1 MKHFLKLIRYQNL
14 LMLALMQ
21 LILRYGFL
29 IWQKIPLALNDFQYL
44 LLVLSTVL
52 IAAAGYVINDIFD
65 QETDGENKP
74 HHVIVGKNISE
85 AMAYNIYVGL
95 NISGVAIGF
104 YLANVIEKPG
114 FAAIFI
120 FIAATLYLYATS
132 LKQMLIVGNV
142 IIALLLAVSVLIV
155 PIFDMFPMVYDGNRQ
170 VMATVFSVISDYA
183 VFAFILNLIREM
195 VKDLEDVDGDYN
207 QGMNTLPIALGRART
222 SKLVFG
228 LSIVPVLLVL
238 YYTNKYFFANNLL
251 LITIY
256 ILLFVAAPL
265 IYFTV
270 KMWDAKSVKAYRH
283 LSLILKLVI
292 LFGVFSIALL
302 TYNILHHAPIKI

>member
-1 MKHFLKLIRYQNL
+1 
-14 LMLALMQ
+14 MQ

-29 IWQKIPLALNDFQYL
+29 IWQKIPLALNDFQYI
-44 LLVLSTVL
+44 LLVFSTVL
-52 IAAAGYVINDIFD
+52 IAAAGYVINNIFD

-74 HHVIVGKNISE
+74 KHVIVGKYISE

-132 LKQMLIVGNV
+132 LKQMLVVGNV

-155 PIFDMFPMVYDGNRQ
+155 PVFDMFPMIYNGNRE

-207 QGMNTLPIALGRART
+207 QGMNTLPIALGRKRT
-222 SKLVFG
+222 SKLIFG

-238 YYTNKYFFANNLL
+238 YYTNKYFFSNNLL

-270 KMWDAKSVKAYRH
+270 KMWDAKSVKDFRH
-283 LSLILKLVI
+283 LSLVLKLVI

-302 TYNILHHAPIKI
+302 TYNILHHA

>member
-1 MKHFLKLIRYQNL
+1 
-14 LMLALMQ
+14 MQ

-29 IWQKIPLALNDFQYL
+29 IWQKIPLALNDFQYI

-52 IAAAGYVINDIFD
+52 IAAAGYVINNIFD

-74 HHVIVGKNISE
+74 GDVIVGKNISE

-155 PIFDMFPMVYDGNRQ
+155 PVFDMFPMVYDGNRE

-207 QGMNTLPIALGRART
+207 QGMNTLPIALGRKRT

-228 LSIVPVLLVL
+228 LSIIPVLLVL
-238 YYTNKYFFANNLL
+238 YYTNKYFFSNNLL

-270 KMWDAKSVKAYRH
+270 RMWDAKSVKDYRH

-292 LFGVFSIALL
+292 LFGVLSIALL
-302 TYNILHHAPIKI
+302 TYNILHHA

>member
-1 MKHFLKLIRYQNL
+1 
-14 LMLALMQ
+14 MQ
-21 LILRYGFL
+21 LVLRYGFL

-52 IAAAGYVINDIFD
+52 IAAAGYVINNIFD
-65 QETDGENKP
+65 QETDGDNKP
-74 HHVIVGKNISE
+74 DRVIVGKNISE

-142 IIALLLAVSVLIV
+142 IIALLLAVSVLII
-155 PIFDMFPMVYDGNRQ
+155 PIFDMFPMIYDGNRE

-256 ILLFVAAPL
+256 VLLFVAAPL

-270 KMWDAKSVKAYRH
+270 KMWDAKSVKDYKH

-302 TYNILHHAPIKI
+302 TYNILHHA

>member
-1 MKHFLKLIRYQNL
+1 MKHFFKLIRYQNL

-29 IWQKIPLALNDFQYL
+29 IWQKIPLALNDFQYI
-44 LLVLSTVL
+44 LLVFSTVL
-52 IAAAGYVINDIFD
+52 IAAAGYVINNIFD

-74 HHVIVGKNISE
+74 KHVIVGKYISE

-132 LKQMLIVGNV
+132 LKQMLVVGNV

-155 PIFDMFPMVYDGNRQ
+155 PVFDMFPMIYNGNRE

-207 QGMNTLPIALGRART
+207 QGMNTLPIALGRKRT
-222 SKLVFG
+222 SKLIFG

-238 YYTNKYFFANNLL
+238 YYTNKYFFSNNLL

-270 KMWDAKSVKAYRH
+270 KMWDAKSVKDFRH
-283 LSLILKLVI
+283 LSLVLKLVI

-302 TYNILHHAPIKI
+302 TYNILHHA

>member
-1 MKHFLKLIRYQNL
+1 MKDFIKLIRIQNL

-21 LILRYGFL
+21 LIFRYGFL
-29 IWQKIPLALNDFQYL
+29 IWQDIPLALSDFQYA

-52 IAAAGYVINDIFD
+52 IAAAGYVINNIFD
-65 QETDGENKP
+65 QETDADNKP
-74 HHVIVGKNISE
+74 KNVVVGKNISE

-95 NISGVAIGF
+95 NITGVAIGF
-104 YLANVIEKPG
+104 YLANAINKPG
-114 FAAIFI
+114 FSSVFI
-120 FIAATLYLYATS
+120 VIAATLYLYATS
-132 LKQMLIVGNV
+132 LKQMLIAGNV
-142 IIALLLAVSVLIV
+142 IVALLLAVSVMIIPV
-155 PIFDMFPMVYDGNRQ
+155 FDMFPVTNPGNR
-170 VMATVFSVISDYA
+170 VMMATVFSVISDYA
-183 VFAFILNLIREM
+183 IFAFIVNLIREI

-256 ILLFVAAPL
+256 TLLFIAAPL
-265 IYFTV
+265 IYVTV
-270 KMWDAKSVKAYRH
+270 KLWDAKSVKDYKH
-283 LSLILKLVI
+283 VSLVLKLVI
-292 LFGVFSIALL
+292 LSGVVSIALL
-302 TYNILHHAPIKI
+302 TYNLLNHA

>member
-1 MKHFLKLIRYQNL
+1 
-14 LMLALMQ
+14 MQ

-29 IWQKIPLALNDFQYL
+29 IWQKIPLALNDFQYIL
-44 LLVLSTVL
+44 LILSTVL
-52 IAAAGYVINDIFD
+52 IAAAGYVINNIFD
-65 QETDGENKP
+65 QGTDGENKP
-74 HHVIVGKNISE
+74 NHVIVGKNISE
-85 AMAYNIYVGL
+85 TKAYNIYVGL

-132 LKQMLIVGNV
+132 FKQMLIVGNV
-142 IIALLLAVSVLIV
+142 IVASLLAVSVLIV
-155 PIFDMFPMVYDGNRQ
+155 PIFDMFPMVYDGNRE

-183 VFAFILNLIREM
+183 IIAFILNFIREM

-207 QGMNTLPIALGRART
+207 QGMNTLPIALGRKRT
-222 SKLVFG
+222 SKLIFG
-228 LSIVPVLLVL
+228 LSIVPVLLIL
-238 YYTNKYFFANNLL
+238 YYTNRYFFANNLL

-256 ILLFVAAPL
+256 VLLFVAAPL

-270 KMWDAKSVKAYRH
+270 KMWDAKSVNDYKH
-283 LSLILKLVI
+283 LSLVLKLVI

-302 TYNILHHAPIKI
+302 TYNIINHA